1 MITSLR
7 AGEGMGVGETL
18 HVGHVLRYS
27 SAKDPTEPVLNGYPN
42 FHYVTDA
49 PGHKRALLESGIN
62 GMAKV
67 PVGGRQRRPAILIR
81 SSPWKAGSEQTP
93 WHDVF
98 DMDNGHVRYFG
109 DHKAGVTKLPGA
121 TTGNAALLDAFTEH
135 QAPTP
140 EERAGAAPLLL
151 FRAVSRNG
159 KVKGF
164 VEFCGLGVIERAER
178 IVQWAGH
185 EHTTFTNY
193 VYDIALIDLAAEN
206 DQVDWDWITARRS
219 PVVSDQE
226 TLAKAP
232 RAWRE
237 WVKRGHSAL
246 PRVRRRVARARV
258 RKVRDQRPVPGS
270 RQDADLQ
277 FVYEY
282 FDGRKHDFEAVASA
296 VAARVLRGAG
306 HNYREGWITRRSG
319 DGGAD
324 FVGRIDLGTGLIG
337 TSLVVLGQAKCV
349 RLDGLVTAEQ
359 IARVV
364 ARLRRGWIGIYVT
377 TGAFSEPAQLEMV
390 EDQYPIVL
398 VSGLELADELRSM
411 ARDDHGDDLAA
422 CLNHILYAQGVPI
435 AGRRPEEILLE

>member
-1 MITSLR
+1 MGESLR
-7 AGEGMGVGETL
+7 VGQ
-18 HVGHVLRYS
+18 VLRYS
-27 SAKDPTEPVLNGYPN
+27 SAKDPTAPVLDGYTN

-49 PGHKRALLESGIN
+49 PGHKKALLESGIN

-67 PVGGRQRRPAILIR
+67 SVRGRQRRPAILIR

-109 DHKAGVTKLPGA
+109 DHKVGLAKSPGT

-140 EERAGAAPLLL
+140 EGRADAAPLLL

-193 VYDIALIDLAAEN
+193 VYDIALIDLTVEN
-206 DQVDWDWITARRS
+206 DQVDWDWITARRKLA
-219 PVVSDQE
+219 VSDQE
-226 TLAKAP
+226 ALAKAP

-258 RKVRDQRPVPGS
+258 TKVRDQRPAPGS
-270 RQDADLQ
+270 RQDEDLQ
-277 FVYEY
+277 FIYEQ
-282 FDGRKHDFEAVASA
+282 FDRRKHDFEAVASA
-296 VAARVLRGAG
+296 VAARVLRGSG

-324 FVGRIDLGTGLIG
+324 FVGRIDLGTGLAG
-337 TSLVVLGQAKCV
+337 TSLVVLGQAKCIRPDTSV
-349 RLDGLVTAEQ
+349 SAEQ

-364 ARLRRGWIGIYVT
+364 ARLRRGWIGAYVT

-398 VSGLELADELRSM
+398 VNGLDLARELRSM
-411 ARDDHGDDLAA
+411 ARDDHGNDLAA
-422 CLNHILYAQGVPI
+422 CLDHILYAQGVPI
-435 AGRRPEEILLE
+435 TSRRPEEILLE